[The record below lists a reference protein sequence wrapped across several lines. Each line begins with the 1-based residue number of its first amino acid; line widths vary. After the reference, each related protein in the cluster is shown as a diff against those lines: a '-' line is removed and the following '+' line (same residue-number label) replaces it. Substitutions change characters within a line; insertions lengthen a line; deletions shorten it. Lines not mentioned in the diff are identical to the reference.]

1 MNDQQIEELFSDEV
15 FMESLLEL
23 ETPEGVQKALS
34 DKGLDLSLEEITT
47 IRDALLNNE
56 GELSDGQLES
66 ISGGSVAGI
75 VANILNDIVMPV
87 VTFPAAVFRRR
98 W

>member
-1 MNDQQIEELFSDEV
+1 MNDQQIEELFSDEA

-23 ETPEGVQKALS
+23 ETPEEVQKALS
-34 DKGLDLSLEEITT
+34 DKGLDLSLEEIIT
-47 IRDALLNNE
+47 IRDVLLNNE

-66 ISGGSVAGI
+66 VSGGSVASI
-75 VANILNDIVMPV
+75 VANILNDIVRPV

>member
-34 DKGLDLSLEEITT
+34 DKGLDLNLEEITT

>member
-1 MNDQQIEELFSDEV
+1 MNDRQIEELFSDEA
-15 FMESLLEL
+15 FMISLLEL
-23 ETPEGVQKALS
+23 ETPKEVQKALS
-34 DKGLDLSLEEITT
+34 DKGLDLSLEEITI

-75 VANILNDIVMPV
+75 VANIINDIVMPV
-87 VTFPAAVFRRR
+87 ITFPAAVFRRR